1 MKEELIQLTFQI
13 NEPQQLL
20 RDAIRQY
27 GISKK
32 ALTSI
37 KYEGGK
43 ITVNGEEKTVRHRL
57 DVGDTVMITFP
68 PEKKVAD

>member
-1 MKEELIQLTFQI
+1 MKEELIQLTFRI
-13 NEPQQLL
+13 DEPQQLL
-20 RDAIRQY
+20 RDAIRKY

-43 ITVNGEEKTVRHRL
+43 ITVNGVEKTVRHKL
-57 DVGDTVMITFP
+57 DSGDMVQITFP
-68 PEKKVAD
+68 PEKKVTD